1 MCGCVCVCVHVGVY
15 ARVCVRMCAC
25 VRVYVCILGCVCVC
39 VRACVS
45 VFVCVCREEEHS
57 SILGSFIGF
66 LRAWNNA
73 GLTTEIWIGYIC
85 KRTEQET
92 FNIELH
98 ALS

>member
-1 MCGCVCVCVHVGVY
+1 MCAYVCLCACVCVHTG
-15 ARVCVRMCAC
+15 M
-25 VRVYVCILGCVCVC
+25 CVCVH
-39 VRACVS
+39 ACVS
-45 VFVCVCREEEHS
+45 MFVCVCREEEHS

>member
-1 MCGCVCVCVHVGVY
+1 
-15 ARVCVRMCAC
+15 MCAC
-25 VRVYVCILGCVCVC
+25 VREYVCILGCVCVC

>member
-1 MCGCVCVCVHVGVY
+1 MHTGVCVCVCVHV
-15 ARVCVRMCAC
+15 
-25 VRVYVCILGCVCVC
+25 
-39 VRACVS
+39 VS